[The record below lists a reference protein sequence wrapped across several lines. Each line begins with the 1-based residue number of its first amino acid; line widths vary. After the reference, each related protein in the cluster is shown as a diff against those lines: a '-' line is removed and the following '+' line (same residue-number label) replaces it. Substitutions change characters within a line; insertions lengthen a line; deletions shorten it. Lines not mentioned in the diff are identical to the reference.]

1 MGKHTLKLLFVKVPM
16 FSAAVALVAG
26 IGVTITASP
35 AAAQP
40 LPTTNVLIPSNGAT
54 LSGPNATLDASAPN
68 ATAVDFV
75 LFGGPYYDTDV
86 CNAVSTY
93 YGWYCSNW
101 DTGNVPNGTYTLFSQ
116 ASNSTGSELSSAVSI
131 TVNNPVPTTSVLVP
145 KNNATVSGTTTLDAS
160 APNATSVDFVL
171 FEAPYYDNT
180 DVCNAVST
188 EYGWY
193 CSWDTTSVPNG
204 VYTLSSV
211 ATNSVGVEAISV
223 GVSITVNNPQT
234 STSVLVP
241 KNNATVSG
249 TTALD
254 APAANATDVY
264 FYVEGGTSV
273 DYSGTACTASAT
285 YYGWACTWNT
295 ATVPDG
301 TYEISSYATNS
312 NTGQAANSPAVTV
325 TVDN

>member
-1 MGKHTLKLLFVKVPM
+1 
-16 FSAAVALVAG
+16 
-26 IGVTITASP
+26 
-35 AAAQP
+35 
-40 LPTTNVLIPSNGAT
+40 
-54 LSGPNATLDASAPN
+54 LDASAPN
-68 ATAVDFV
+68 ATSVDFV

-86 CNAVSTY
+86 CNAESTE
-93 YGWYCSNW
+93 YGWYCSW
-101 DTGNVPNGTYTLFSQ
+101 DTGNAPNGTYTLFSQ

-145 KNNATVSGTTTLDAS
+145 KNNTTVSGTTTLDAS
-160 APNATSVDFVL
+160 AAHATSVDFVL
-171 FEAPYYDNT
+171 FEAPYYYDNT

-241 KNNATVSG
+241 QNNATVSG
-249 TTALD
+249 TTTLD
-254 APAANATDVY
+254 ASAANATSVY
-264 FYVEGGTSV
+264 FSVEGGTSV
-273 DYSGTACTASAT
+273 DFSGTACTASAT
-285 YYGWACTWNT
+285 SYGWYCAWNT

-301 TYEISSYATNS
+301 TYEISSNAYNS
-312 NTGQAANSPAVTV
+312 NTGQSAYSPAVTV